1 MFVFILR
8 FDARIRR
15 IYTAARMRLNV
26 TSEIGRLKSVLV
38 HLPGREIDVMVPPM
52 MNQLLFDDIL
62 YGQVAREE
70 HRRFQQL
77 IRFIA
82 DEVLDTQDLLEEVLE
97 NDETKDAIVRD
108 LARRNGFTRR
118 LTHWLREQRAGALA
132 EVLIGGIP
140 SEKGGGELPKFEL
153 YPVPNFFFARDPQ
166 VVLGDGVVICGMAT
180 QARRRESLLS
190 KYVIENHPRFRNGGR
205 IHTDFMAGEERER
218 PASRKAPTL
227 EGGDVIVASRDLIL
241 LGVTERTNRAGV
253 QQVARAL
260 KKSDSGVRT
269 ILVVELPRQRS
280 FMHLDTVF
288 TFTSRH
294 ECLIYPPVILAD
306 GSQAASVYA
315 IDLTKKSIS
324 FSPQK
329 SLLGALRRRGFELDP
344 IYCGGKRAVD
354 QQREQWTD
362 GANAFALAPGIV
374 LLYERNVRT
383 AEELNA
389 HGYHIVYED
398 DLLLGRTE
406 LETWTN
412 RKYAIQMQGHE
423 LSRARGGPRC
433 MTMPLER
440 EDV

>member
-1 MFVFILR
+1 
-8 FDARIRR
+8 
-15 IYTAARMRLNV
+15 MRLNV
-26 TSEIGRLKSVLV
+26 KSEVGKLKSVLV

-82 DEVLDTQDLLEEVLE
+82 DDVYDIQDLLEEVLD
-97 NDETKDAIVRD
+97 DEETRRVIVRD
-108 LARRNGFTRR
+108 LAKRNGFTRA
-118 LTHWLREQRAGALA
+118 LAASLLEQPPAALA
-132 EVLIGGIP
+132 EILIGGIP
-140 SEKGGGELPKFEL
+140 SEKEDAGELPKFDL
-153 YPVPNFFFARDPQ
+153 FPVPNYFFMRDPQ
-166 VVLGDGVVICGMAT
+166 VVIGDRVAVSGMAT

-190 KYVIENHPRFRNGGR
+190 KYVFEYHREFRDQDLMLV
-205 IHTDFMAGEERER
+205 DFMAGEAKER
-218 PASRKAPTL
+218 PMKRSVPTL
-227 EGGDVIVASRDLIL
+227 EGGDVLVPREDVL
-241 LGVTERTNRAGV
+241 LVGVSERTNRAGV
-253 QQVARAL
+253 ELLARSVKELSAAI
-260 KKSDSGVRT
+260 T
-269 ILVVELPRQRS
+269 TMIVVELPRQRS

-288 TFTSRH
+288 TFISGN
-294 ECLIYPPVILAD
+294 ECLVYPQVILPG
-306 GSQAASVYA
+306 GSQAARVTSV
-315 IDLTKKSIS
+315 DLTKRAIS
-324 FSPQK
+324 YSEQK
-329 SLLGALRRRGFELDP
+329 SLLAALKKKKFDLEP
-344 IYCGGKRAVD
+344 IYCGGSRAVD

-362 GANAFALAPGIV
+362 GANAFALAPGII

-383 AEELNA
+383 AEELAA

-406 LETWTN
+406 LETWTDK
-412 RKYAIQMQGHE
+412 KYAIQIQGNE

>member
-1 MFVFILR
+1 MQLH
-8 FDARIRR
+8 
-15 IYTAARMRLNV
+15 V

-52 MNQLLFDDIL
+52 MTQLLFDDIL

-82 DEVLDTQDLLEEVLE
+82 DDIFDTQDLLEEVLE
-97 NDETKDAIVRD
+97 DEETKELIVRD

-118 LTHWLREQRAGALA
+118 LTYWLREQTAGALA
-132 EVLIGGIP
+132 EVLIGGLP

-190 KYVIENHPRFRNGGR
+190 KYVFEHHHNFRNGNGNR

-218 PASRKAPTL
+218 P
-227 EGGDVIVASRDLIL
+227 
-241 LGVTERTNRAGV
+241 
-253 QQVARAL
+253 
-260 KKSDSGVRT
+260 
-269 ILVVELPRQRS
+269 
-280 FMHLDTVF
+280 
-288 TFTSRH
+288 TSRN
-294 ECLIYPPVILAD
+294 ECLIYPPVILPD
-306 GSQAASVYA
+306 GRQAATVYA

-329 SLLGALRRRGFELDP
+329 SLLGALRRRGFELEP

-362 GANAFALAPGIV
+362 GANAFALAPGV
-374 LLYERNVRT
+374 
-383 AEELNA
+383 
-389 HGYHIVYED
+389 
-398 DLLLGRTE
+398 
-406 LETWTN
+406 
-412 RKYAIQMQGHE
+412 
-423 LSRARGGPRC
+423 
-433 MTMPLER
+433 
-440 EDV
+440 